1 MSLWVNIFCACS
13 KMNNLS
19 ACFLHWPHYF
29 FFQGASLEEAASFG
43 PWVIERSRLRQF
55 LPQEG
60 QCRADSSPHTSSQQ
74 SLEFIPSDTEEVS
87 GAGVAAGAEIG
98 GLDGESTRP
107 GRSCKSCRG
116 SLGVEEGRDC
126 FIRHQVFAE
135 SHLDIRI
142 SYMYKYDKYS
152 VLLLSILY

>member
-1 MSLWVNIFCACS
+1 MWIF
-13 KMNNLS
+13 
-19 ACFLHWPHYF
+19 
-29 FFQGASLEEAASFG
+29 
-43 PWVIERSRLRQF
+43 
-55 LPQEG
+55 
-60 QCRADSSPHTSSQQ
+60 SSQQ

-142 SYMYKYDKYS
+142 LITSATCVNMT
-152 VLLLSILY
+152 SIAFCFYLVYITCLDF